1 MTMPSHNPV
10 FGRGFANAGS
20 GGGQQFGQQGPGA
33 PGYGQQYGQ
42 QGYGQQGY
50 GQQQYGAPGYGAP
63 APYGQ
68 QYGAPQGYDQ
78 QYGAPAPFSP
88 PATRYMTMDD
98 VVQKTGLSFLV
109 TVLSAAVTWA
119 LLPQGLALGLALPA
133 VLVAFVLGLVIA
145 FKQIA
150 NPVATLSYGALYGV
164 ALGAISEVFNNLYPG
179 IVTQALIGTFGVFAG
194 MLVVYKTGAIRV
206 TPKLTRWI
214 VGALF
219 GVLALVLVNLVAG
232 FFVQG
237 GLGLRDG
244 GPLAIVFSLVVI
256 GVAAFSL
263 LLDFDMADQAIRRG
277 APAKFAWYI
286 AFGLLVTVVW
296 LYLEILRLL
305 SYFQDN

>member
-1 MTMPSHNPV
+1 MPSHNPV
-10 FGRGFANAGS
+10 FGRGFPNAGS
-20 GGGQQFGQQGPGA
+20 GQQSAPWGGA
-33 PGYGQQYGQ
+33 P
-42 QGYGQQGY
+42 
-50 GQQQYGAPGYGAP
+50 
-63 APYGQ
+63 
-68 QYGAPQGYDQ
+68 QYGAPQYGYGTQDP
-78 QYGAPAPFSP
+78 YAAPSPYAQSPYAPP
-88 PATRYMTMDD
+88 TTRYMTMDD

-119 LLPQGLALGLALPA
+119 LLPQSLALGLALPA
-133 VLVAFVLGLVIA
+133 VLVALVLGLVIS

-164 ALGAISEVFNNLYPG
+164 ALGAISEAFNTLYPG
-179 IVTQALIGTFGVFAG
+179 IVMQALVGTFGVFAG

-214 VGALF
+214 VGAMF
-219 GVLALVLVNLVAG
+219 GVLALVLVNLVVG
-232 FFVQG
+232 FFVPG

-263 LLDFDMADQAIRRG
+263 LLDFDMADEAIRRG

-286 AFGLLVTVVW
+286 AFGLLITVVW

-305 SYFQDN
+305 SYFQND